1 MLSLHPFVSGS
12 TGLGDVFKSLTK
24 SWKSSS
30 TKKPSAQAASSS
42 TGGNVTQKQLC
53 DQLKNGELSERASA
67 AAHLAETLKK
77 YSVSSSMEIWLL
89 ARDLVNKNRQTYIRR
104 NGLEL
109 LIECIISDKSSSVGN
124 MLLYFNDIVSFCDI
138 LDNSIDSAFDL
149 FLIALIKLTDDA
161 REISNLIIY
170 DKERNLM
177 KFLDS
182 CLSSM
187 QSILS
192 SSSKASIS
200 EKGRVLKFDRDLIL
214 FLIRCVISNQH
225 SFKGPLI
232 DSMILRLI
240 SMCIDVSDADLLSL
254 CLKFLHAVIHS
265 GILNA
270 KSLDS
275 VLRFL
280 CLKYD
285 TSEDD
290 NVFIWELIIH
300 ISREFG
306 AQIAIIQLCDILK
319 SATESSIS
327 SATNLKN
334 RYENKKGNG
343 PSENELRLSCNVIR
357 ILHELNYNLAQDEHY
372 IIDFSYFTILAAC
385 NVVLML
391 KNPKLTLTFLQS
403 FNRMIANDYV
413 SISPSLPFERL
424 MPFRLWYSNNLSI
437 FNVLLIIH
445 LSSPECFQEWSDL
458 CDKLQVLFKS
468 HELIA
473 PQDKLVD
480 TFLKNHEY
488 ISEECCLFVLGY
500 FAEEKLCTVM
510 NSFWKENCC
519 KLLNCFYYSE
529 RDVANSRYLYH
540 SSSRVKN
547 ETLNILFE
555 AFCISN
561 LIQDE
566 QVVQYDILLEIFR
579 RSVKSTDAENLT
591 YLGGV
596 FLEKC
601 LVSFPYTFCK
611 DVCDIFQ
618 LTLVVRQN
626 TERLRSIVS
635 ISSFASSTHSSSFQ
649 VISSG
654 SFLNAIS
661 ETLCKVFI
669 QCSIRS
675 SKKSARIYNLLIN
688 LFQHAIDT
696 ENTDVLLA
704 ISKCLIRIRVNSG
717 HYIFFTSP
725 ADMTGLSAALYRNV
739 HEFNFDDTKPYKWVY
754 PEDYPHLPAQM
765 LNVPSKDLKL
775 YNVKSMKLDI
785 EEDNI
790 DITYWFN
797 LVLHIFDKFVD
808 WEVYSYIW
816 AHFCSQLSNMKLF
829 SNCLELTQA
838 LRKITCD
845 QLMLNLPT
853 KLSLPT
859 EVTKAD
865 LQVVFVRTLSSLL
878 AYNKNASKLEQDD
891 IIKALVYGLSSW
903 EKTAIPCINI
913 LTVCCYEIPQ
923 SIKKYL
929 SVILTK
935 LQTRVTSAIATSFTL
950 EFLLSLTEI
959 PVLTT
964 NFTADEF
971 KTVFAVA
978 FKYIQYASDIRDR
991 RQTSR
996 NTGSIQ
1002 MHGVDAAIEETP
1014 TTQMTEITPI
1024 LAEYISSLSYK
1035 VIVSWYLKIS
1045 VKERKNFSSFIIR
1058 NLILL
1063 NKNSNQLDEQTLAFI
1078 DLIMRFTYSN
1088 NALKFKHPNSIQKH
1102 LETRSDGMRVEAASS
1117 VSSWII
1123 GHSVLSIDTYE
1134 NSPSAFLTFRRP
1146 TDTYVLQ
1153 VEFEDYK
1160 NDDLPNG
1167 TGMYHMVDSQPM
1179 LDANHI
1185 ILQLFDHL
1193 NLSGRDKPMPLFSD
1207 AVTMRAISSL
1217 DRIPVVEFHKIGIIY
1232 IGPGQVEESEILSNR
1247 AGSPEYHR
1255 FINAVGQPVR
1265 LSRCKDIYTGGLD
1278 TEGGIDGQY
1287 TLVWSDEIMQVV
1299 FHTATMMSLDDIHEA
1314 ELKKRHIGNN
1324 HVNIYFDESGFDFNF
1339 NVIKSQF
1346 NFINIVITPHTQPS
1360 AQYLGDSESGYTGPG
1375 KDNFYKVRAYRR
1387 LGVPGVFAGSHFKI
1401 LSEELVA
1408 SFVRN
1413 LAITADSFA
1422 SVWHASSSAA
1432 ARSNWALRAR
1442 QICDL
1447 REKTLAMHSASKTD
1461 YNRSAASSST
1471 PIAPSTTVNA
1481 TQSFLEQLLLDSPS
1495 SSPQSTHSNH
1505 SDPSDISRYLR

>member
-30 TKKPSAQAASSS
+30 TKKSSGEAASSS
-42 TGGNVTQKQLC
+42 MGGNVTQKQLC

-77 YSVSSSMEIWLL
+77 YSVPSSMEIWLL

-104 NGLEL
+104 SGLEL

-124 MLLYFNDIVSFCDI
+124 MLLFFNDIVSFCDV
-138 LDNSIDSAFDL
+138 LDDRIDSAFDL
-149 FLIALIKLTDDA
+149 FLTALIKLTDDA
-161 REISNLIIY
+161 REVNNLIIY

-187 QSILS
+187 HSVLS
-192 SSSKASIS
+192 SSSRASSS
-200 EKGRVLKFDRDLIL
+200 EKNRALKLNKDLIL
-214 FLIRCVISNQH
+214 FLIKCVLSNQH
-225 SFKGPLI
+225 SLRGPLI

-240 SMCIDVSDADLLSL
+240 LMGTDVSDANLLSL

-290 NVFIWELIIH
+290 NLLIWELLIH
-300 ISREFG
+300 ISRDFG
-306 AQIAIIQLCDILK
+306 AQIAITQLCDILK
-319 SATESSIS
+319 SASELSIT
-327 SATNLKN
+327 SAANLKS
-334 RYENKKGNG
+334 RHENKKENG
-343 PSENELRLSCNVIR
+343 PAENDLRLSCNVIKL
-357 ILHELNYNLAQDEHY
+357 LHELHCNSAQDESF
-372 IIDFSYFTILAAC
+372 IIDFSYLTILSAC

-391 KNPKLTLTFLQS
+391 KNHKLTFTFLQS
-403 FNRMIANDYV
+403 FNRMISQDYL
-413 SISPSLPFERL
+413 SMKSLLPFDKI
-424 MPFRLWYSNNLSI
+424 MPFRLWYSNNLSV
-437 FNVLLIIH
+437 FNALLIIH
-445 LSSPECFQEWSDL
+445 LNSPECFQEWSNL
-458 CDKLQVLFKS
+458 CDRLQLLFKS

-473 PQDKLVD
+473 PHDKLVD
-480 TFLKNHEY
+480 IFLKNHEY

-500 FAEEKLCTVM
+500 FSEEKLCTVI
-510 NSFWKENCC
+510 NSFWKDNCG

-540 SSSRVKN
+540 SNSRVKN
-547 ETLNILFE
+547 ETLNVLFE
-555 AFCISN
+555 AFSVSN

-566 QVVQYDILLEIFR
+566 PDGQYHILLEIFR
-579 RSVKSTDAENLT
+579 RSVKSTDTECLA
-591 YLGGV
+591 YLGGA
-596 FLEKC
+596 FLENC
-601 LVSFPYTFCK
+601 LVTFPYSFCR

-618 LTLVVRQN
+618 LTLVVRQAA
-626 TERLRSIVS
+626 ERLKSIVS
-635 ISSFASSTHSSSFQ
+635 ISSFASSTHSTSSQ
-649 VISSG
+649 VIPSG

-669 QCSIRS
+669 QCSVENA
-675 SKKSARIYNLLIN
+675 KKSAKIYNLLIN

-696 ENTDVLLA
+696 ENTDVLLVIA
-704 ISKCLIRIRVNSG
+704 KCLIRIRVNSDY
-717 HYIFFTSP
+717 YIFFTSP

-739 HEFNFDDTKPYKWVY
+739 HEFNFDNTKPYKWVY
-754 PEDYPHLPAQM
+754 PEDYPHLPIQI
-765 LNVPSKDLKL
+765 LNVPSKELKL
-775 YNVKSMKLDI
+775 YNVKSTKLDI
-785 EEDNI
+785 EEHNI
-790 DITYWFN
+790 DITYWLN

-829 SNCLELTQA
+829 GNCLELTQA

-913 LTVCCYEIPQ
+913 LTVCFYEIPQ

-978 FKYIQYASDIRDR
+978 FKYIQYASDISDR
-991 RQTSR
+991 TQANRGP
-996 NTGSIQ
+996 GSIQ
-1002 MHGVDAAIEETP
+1002 MYGVDAAIEETP
-1014 TTQMTEITPI
+1014 NTQMTEITPI

-1035 VIVSWYLKIS
+1035 VIIYWYLKINI
-1045 VKERKNFSSFIIR
+1045 KERKNFSSFIIR

-1063 NKNSNQLDEQTLAFI
+1063 NKNRNQLDEQTLAFI

-1088 NALKFKHPNSIQKH
+1088 NALKFKHPSSIQKH
-1102 LETRSDGMRVEAASS
+1102 TDTQSNGMRVEAASNAN
-1117 VSSWII
+1117 SWII
-1123 GHSVLSIDTYE
+1123 GHSVISIDTYE
-1134 NSPSAFLTFRRP
+1134 YGSSAFLTFRRP

-1160 NDDLPNG
+1160 NDDLTNS
-1167 TGMYHMVDSQPM
+1167 TSMYHMVDSQPV

-1193 NLSGRDKPMPLFSD
+1193 DLSGSEKPMPLFSD
-1207 AVTMRAISSL
+1207 AATMRAMASL

-1255 FINAVGQPVR
+1255 FINAIGQPVR
-1265 LSRCKDIYTGGLD
+1265 LSHCKDIYTGGLD
-1278 TEGGIDGQY
+1278 TEGCIDGQY
-1287 TLVWSDEIMQVV
+1287 TLVWRDEIMQVV
-1299 FHTATMMSLDDIHEA
+1299 FHTATMMGLDHMHQA

-1324 HVNIYFDESGFDFNF
+1324 HVNIYFDESGLEFNF

-1346 NFINIVITPHTQPS
+1346 NFINIVIKPHTQPS
-1360 AQYLGDSESGYTGPG
+1360 SHFLDDSESGYIGPG
-1375 KDNFYKVRAYRR
+1375 KDNFYKVKAYRR
-1387 LGVPGVFAGSHFKI
+1387 LGVPGVFAASHFKI

-1422 SVWHASSSAA
+1422 SVWHASYSTT
-1432 ARSNWALRAR
+1432 ARSNWALRTR

-1447 REKTLAMHSASKTD
+1447 REKTLAKHSASKTE
-1461 YNRSAASSST
+1461 YNRQATSSSIPT
-1471 PIAPSTTVNA
+1471 APSTTFNA
-1481 TQSFLEQLLLDSPS
+1481 TQSFLEQLLLDSPTL
-1495 SSPQSTHSNH
+1495 SPQSTHSNH
-1505 SDPSDISRYLR
+1505 STPSEISKYLR